1 MSSITSW
8 YAKHFKYDQ
17 SSIIDTTKG
26 LASSPPKS
34 NIESFYYSFEYLFS
48 DNEICWKRFFIEEN
62 FRRQT

>member
-48 DNEICWKRFFIEEN
+48 DNEIC
-62 FRRQT
+62 